1 MNLKSG
7 KYYWFRSKR
16 AGDPWRISYVGND
29 CDDNQHL
36 HLLGVDDAWSVSKM
50 KLEMFDFI
58 EIPQPDQPA
67 ELTLTLDG
75 AVYRPSIDGRVVEN
89 MEELQILPSPYD
101 YEKRYASFLLDRKF
115 IKE

>member
-1 MNLKSG
+1 MNLEND
-7 KYYWFRSKR
+7 KYYWWRHK
-16 AGDPWRISYVGND
+16 GYKNWRISYVGID
-29 CDDNQHL
+29 PDN
-36 HLLGVDDAWSVSKM
+36 VAWFHRIGYDPVEVSGM
-50 KLEMFDFI
+50 KLEHFEFL

-75 AVYRPSIDGRVVEN
+75 AVYRPSIDGRRVEN